1 VQGVGDIQEGAE
13 TSAYVRIAAGD
24 GGVEWAQVRALLA
37 RDSRTPMGREQ
48 ALGLLPTQDLEAITH
63 ALDETR
69 QGRAALALAG
79 PPPWEIIPD
88 VRPTLDAVRVPGAVA
103 EGAALAAML
112 PLLDAAA
119 RLTGYGR
126 GIRELAPDLAAAFA
140 DFPSPKPLAEL
151 LRRALEEDGSV
162 KDEASPAL
170 RRIRSRLRDLRKDIV
185 RTLEAYFQSPA
196 ADTIFQERYVTVR
209 HGRYVLPIRAEA
221 KGRLRGIVHDRSQS
235 GATLFVEPEAA
246 VEANN
251 DLVQAAREEE
261 TEILRILAALT
272 DAVREALPELDA
284 LVAGIGDVDLVFA
297 RGALAERM
305 EAVEPTVDEAREV
318 FLPGARNPLL
328 LAQSWRAA
336 RPAEGRPPE
345 ARLSGAV
352 ARRGAAEGEPSAFDR
367 SAEGEPS
374 AFDRSAEGEPSGSV
388 IPMDL
393 EIHAERPLLVIT
405 GPNAGGKT
413 VALKTLGL
421 LALMAQA
428 GCHVPARAGARL
440 PVFSQCFAI
449 VGDDQSVAENLSTFS
464 AFVKQLRLVLERVDD
479 RSLVLLDELGAGT
492 DPDDGAALAQ
502 AVLEDLGERGAVV
515 AASTHLEPLKGF
527 ASTHPRARNAS
538 VEFDAERLAPTFRL
552 VYDRPGQS
560 YALSIGARLG
570 LPPALIARAH
580 AHRSTQQRQLQEL
593 LARLDDRDRRDAER
607 AAELERREAE
617 SAGLLARAQAEL
629 EAARATAREAVARAR
644 AEAQRLVTEVR
655 RSVNDE
661 WDRLKRAEKTRPE
674 LERARK
680 RLVET
685 AQHVERA
692 AGPAAA
698 PGPDA
703 GGPAAAGD
711 RVEVPHLG
719 LRGQVLAVD
728 GETATVQAGA
738 VTVKVPLQALAV
750 VARGDAARGDVAR
763 GEGVLYSRP
772 RMGTGAGAKAGDRQ
786 GNRGTVAVPGK
797 SGVPGELHLIG
808 RTTDEARDLLEKYLD
823 DAFLAGLSTVRI
835 VHGKGTGAL
844 RRAVED
850 LLDGHPL
857 IAEHRPG
864 APSEGGAGATVATL
878 TQS

>member
-1 VQGVGDIQEGAE
+1 M
-13 TSAYVRIAAGD
+13 SASQPAVRLSTGS
-24 GGVEWAQVRALLA
+24 GGLEWPEVLALLA
-37 RDSRTPMGREQ
+37 RETRTPMGREEALAAIPLADPDAVRR
-48 ALGLLPTQDLEAITH
+48 ALGETTQART
-63 ALDETR
+63 ALGQT
-69 QGRAALALAG
+69 GA
-79 PPPWEIIPD
+79 PPWEGVVD
-88 VRPTLDAVRVPGAVA
+88 VRPMLEAARVPGSVA
-103 EGAALAAML
+103 EAADLAALI
-112 PLLDAAA
+112 PLLEAAG
-119 RLTGYGR
+119 RLRAYGR
-126 GIRELAPDLAAAFA
+126 AIAPVAPDLAAALAGFPPQKDLA
-140 DFPSPKPLAEL
+140 DLLARSIDADGQ
-151 LRRALEEDGSV
+151 LRD
-162 KDEASPAL
+162 DASPAL
-170 RRIRSRLRDLRKDIV
+170 RRVRGRIRDLRREIV
-185 RTLEAYFQSPA
+185 KRLEAYFGAPGA
-196 ADTIFQERYVTVR
+196 EVTFQERYVTVR

-221 KGRLRGIVHDRSQS
+221 KSRLRGIVHDRSQS
-235 GATLFVEPEAA
+235 GATLFVEPEGM

-272 DAVREALPELDA
+272 DAVREALPDLDA
-284 LVAGIGDVDLVFA
+284 LVAGIGGLDLIFA

-305 EAVEPTVDEAREV
+305 EAVEPAIAAARDV
-318 FLPGARNPLL
+318 SLPGARNPLL
-328 LAQSWRAA
+328 LAQVWMA
-336 RPAEGRPPE
+336 
-345 ARLSGAV
+345 AV
-352 ARRGAAEGEPSAFDR
+352 AGRGAAEGEPSGSMAGR
-367 SAEGEPS
+367 GA
-374 AFDRSAEGEPSGSV
+374 AEGEPSGSTMQV
-388 IPMDL
+388 IPMDI
-393 EIHAERPLLVIT
+393 EVHADRPLLVIT

-440 PVFSQCFAI
+440 PVFSQVFAI

-464 AFVKQLRLVLERVDD
+464 AFVKQLRDVLERVDG

-502 AVLEDLGERGAVV
+502 AVLEALAERGAVV

-538 VEFDAERLAPTFRL
+538 VEFDPERLAPTFRL

-570 LPPALIARAH
+570 LPPALIERAH

-607 AAELERREAE
+607 TAALERREAE

-629 EAARATAREAVARAR
+629 EAARATAREAVARAK

-655 RSVNDE
+655 RHVNDE
-661 WDRLKRAEKTRPE
+661 WDRLKRAEKSRPE

-685 AQHVERA
+685 AQRVEQT
-692 AGPAAA
+692 AGAAA
-698 PGPDA
+698 PAPTISGDA
-703 GGPAAAGD
+703 TPGD
-711 RVEVPHLG
+711 RVEVSHLG
-719 LRGQVLAVD
+719 LKGQVLAVD

-738 VTVKVPLQALAV
+738 VTVKVPMQALTV
-750 VARGDAARGDVAR
+750 VAR
-763 GEGVLYSRP
+763 GEGGRGAVAPGEGVMYSRP
-772 RMGTGAGAKAGDRQ
+772 RMGTGRGAKAGS
-786 GNRGTVAVPGK
+786 RGVVAVPGK

-823 DAFLAGLSTVRI
+823 DAFLAGLPTVRI
-835 VHGKGTGAL
+835 IHGKGTGAL

-850 LLDGHPL
+850 VLGGHPL
-857 IAEHRPG
+857 IVEHRPG
-864 APSEGGAGATVATL
+864 AASEGGGGATVATL
-878 TQS
+878 AQS

>member
-1 VQGVGDIQEGAE
+1 MSTPTDAIRLSTG
-13 TSAYVRIAAGD
+13 S
-24 GGVEWAQVRALLA
+24 GGLEWPEVLDLLA
-37 RDSRTPMGREQ
+37 REARTPMGREL
-48 ALGLLPTQDLEAITH
+48 ARAAAPRTDLGRI
-63 ALDETR
+63 
-69 QGRAALALAG
+69 RAALAETGQARAALGQTGA
-79 PPPWEIIPD
+79 PPWDGVID
-88 VRPTLDAVRVPGAVA
+88 VRPTLEAARVPGSVA
-103 EGAALAAML
+103 EAG
-112 PLLDAAA
+112 
-119 RLTGYGR
+119 
-126 GIRELAPDLAAAFA
+126 DLAALIPLLEAA
-140 DFPSPKPLAEL
+140 GRLRAYGRAIAPVAPALAESLAGFPAQKELAEL
-151 LRRALEEDGSV
+151 LTRSIDADGQV
-162 KDEASPAL
+162 RDEASPAL
-170 RRIRSRLRDLRKDIV
+170 RRVRGRIRDLRRELVK
-185 RTLEAYFQSPA
+185 RLEAYFGAPGA
-196 ADTIFQERYVTVR
+196 EATFQERYVTIR

-221 KGRLRGIVHDRSQS
+221 KSRLRGIVHDRSQS
-235 GATLFVEPEAA
+235 GATLFVEPEAM
-246 VEANN
+246 VEGNN
-251 DLVQAAREEE
+251 ELVQAVREEE
-261 TEILRILAALT
+261 IEIVRILAALT

-352 ARRGAAEGEPSAFDR
+352 ARRGA
-367 SAEGEPS
+367 AEGEPS

-515 AASTHLEPLKGF
+515 AASTHIEPLKGF
-527 ASTHPRARNAS
+527 ASTYPLARNAS

-593 LARLDDRDRRDAER
+593 LARLDDRDRHDAER
-607 AAELERREAE
+607 AAQLDRREAE

-698 PGPDA
+698 PEPDA

-738 VTVKVPLQALAV
+738 VTVKVPRQALAV

-772 RMGTGAGAKAGDRQ
+772 RMGTGAGTKAGDRQ

>member
-1 VQGVGDIQEGAE
+1 M
-13 TSAYVRIAAGD
+13 SAIHAAVRLSTGS
-24 GGVEWAQVRALLA
+24 GGLEWPEVLALLA
-37 RDSRTPMGREQ
+37 REARTAMGRELAHAAAPLTDPDAIRRALQETAQ
-48 ALGLLPTQDLEAITH
+48 A
-63 ALDETR
+63 
-69 QGRAALALAG
+69 RAALGQTGA
-79 PPPWEIIPD
+79 PPWDGVVD
-88 VRPTLDAVRVPGAVA
+88 VRPMLEAARVPGSVA
-103 EGAALAAML
+103 EAADLAALI
-112 PLLDAAA
+112 PLLEAAG
-119 RLTGYGR
+119 RLRAYGR
-126 GIRELAPDLAAAFA
+126 AIAPVAPDLAAGLAGFPHQKELA
-140 DFPSPKPLAEL
+140 DLLA
-151 LRRALEEDGSV
+151 RSIDADGQV
-162 KDEASPAL
+162 RDGASPAL
-170 RRIRSRLRDLRKDIV
+170 RRTRGRIRDLRREIV
-185 RTLEAYFQSPA
+185 KRLEAYFGAPGA
-196 ADTIFQERYVTVR
+196 EATFQERYVTVR

-235 GATLFVEPEAA
+235 GATLFVEPEGM

-251 DLVQAAREEE
+251 DLVQAVREEE
-261 TEILRILAALT
+261 IEIVRILAALT

-284 LVAGIGDVDLVFA
+284 LVAGIGGLDLVFA
-297 RGALAERM
+297 RGTLAERM
-305 EAVEPTVDEAREV
+305 EAVEPAIVDARDV

-328 LAQSWRAA
+328 LAQAWNAA
-336 RPAEGRPPE
+336 VAGRGAAEGEP
-345 ARLSGAV
+345 SGSV
-352 ARRGAAEGEPSAFDR
+352 AGRGAAEGEPSALVAGR
-367 SAEGEPS
+367 GAAEGEPS
-374 AFDRSAEGEPSGSV
+374 ALVV
-388 IPMDL
+388 IPMDI
-393 EIHAERPLLVIT
+393 EIHADRPLLVIT

-440 PVFSQCFAI
+440 PIFTQVFAI

-464 AFVKQLRLVLERVDD
+464 AFVKQLRDVLERVDEH
-479 RSLVLLDELGAGT
+479 SLVLLDELGAGT

-502 AVLEDLGERGAVV
+502 AVLEHLAERGAVV

-538 VEFDAERLAPTFRL
+538 VEFDPERLAPTFRL

-570 LPPALIARAH
+570 LPPALIERAH

-607 AAELERREAE
+607 TAALERREAE

-629 EAARATAREAVARAR
+629 ESARATAREAVARAK

-655 RSVNDE
+655 RHVNDE
-661 WDRLKRAEKTRPE
+661 WDRLKRAEKSRPE

-685 AQHVERA
+685 AQRVEQT
-692 AGPAAA
+692 AGAAA
-698 PGPDA
+698 PDPALEGA
-703 GGPAAAGD
+703 AAAAGD
-711 RVEVPHLG
+711 RVEVAHLG
-719 LRGQVLAVD
+719 LKGQVLAID

-738 VTVKVPLQALAV
+738 VTVKVPLQALTV
-750 VARGDAARGDVAR
+750 VVRGDVAR
-763 GEGVLYSRP
+763 GEGVMYSRP
-772 RMGTGAGAKAGDRQ
+772 RMATGLGAKAGT
-786 GNRGTVAVPGK
+786 RGAVAVPGK

-835 VHGKGTGAL
+835 IHGKGTGAL

-850 LLDGHPL
+850 VLGGHPL

-864 APSEGGAGATVATL
+864 AASEGGGGATVATL
-878 TQS
+878 TQG

>member
-1 VQGVGDIQEGAE
+1 MSTPPQAIRLSTG
-13 TSAYVRIAAGD
+13 S
-24 GGVEWAQVRALLA
+24 GGLEWPEVLDLLA
-37 RDSRTPMGREQ
+37 REARTPMGREL
-48 ALGLLPTQDLEAITH
+48 ARAVTPRTDLAGI
-63 ALDETR
+63 
-69 QGRAALALAG
+69 RAALAETAQARAALGQTGA
-79 PPPWEIIPD
+79 PPWDGVID
-88 VRPTLDAVRVPGAVA
+88 VRPTLEAARVPGSVA
-103 EGAALAAML
+103 EAA
-112 PLLDAAA
+112 
-119 RLTGYGR
+119 
-126 GIRELAPDLAAAFA
+126 DLAALIPLLEAA
-140 DFPSPKPLAEL
+140 GRLRAYGRAIAPVAPALAEALAGFPAQQELAAL
-151 LRRALEEDGSV
+151 LARSIDADGQV
-162 KDEASPAL
+162 RDEASPAL
-170 RRIRSRLRDLRKDIV
+170 RRVRSRIRDLRRDLVK
-185 RTLEAYFQSPA
+185 RLEAYFGAPNA
-196 ADTIFQERYVTVR
+196 EATFQERYVTIR

-221 KGRLRGIVHDRSQS
+221 KSRLRGIVHDRSQS
-235 GATLFVEPEAA
+235 GATLFVEPEAM
-246 VEANN
+246 VEGNN
-251 DLVQAAREEE
+251 ELVQAVREEE
-261 TEILRILAALT
+261 IEIVRILAALT

-284 LVAGIGDVDLVFA
+284 LVAGIGDVDLIFA

-328 LAQSWRAA
+328 LAQAWR
-336 RPAEGRPPE
+336 RGDPADDRGANDGPT
-345 ARLSGAV
+345 GAV
-352 ARRGAAEGEPSAFDR
+352 AGRGAAAGETSA
-367 SAEGEPS
+367 SENQ
-374 AFDRSAEGEPSGSV
+374 PSGSV
-388 IPMDL
+388 IPMDI

-428 GCHVPARAGARL
+428 GCHVPARSGARL

-502 AVLEDLGERGAVV
+502 AVLEDLGERGVVV

-527 ASTHPRARNAS
+527 ASTYPRARNAS
-538 VEFDAERLAPTFRL
+538 VEFDSERLAPTFRL

-570 LPPALIARAH
+570 LPPALIERAH

-607 AAELERREAE
+607 AALLERREAE

-629 EAARATAREAVARAR
+629 DAARATAREAVARAR

-661 WDRLKRAEKTRPE
+661 WDRLKRAEKSRPE

-685 AQHVERA
+685 AQRVEAA

-698 PGPDA
+698 AEPDA
-703 GGPAAAGD
+703 TGPAAVGD

-719 LRGQVLAVD
+719 LKGQVLAVD
-728 GETATVQAGA
+728 GDTATVQAGA

-750 VARGDAARGDVAR
+750 VGRGDAARGDVAR

-772 RMGTGAGAKAGDRQ
+772 RMGTGSGAKGGDRL
-786 GNRGTVAVPGK
+786 GHRGTVAVPGK

-878 TQS
+878 TQG